1 MFWEYN
7 LINFLVC
14 VFDTYLIYDF
24 VGYYEGV
31 SPRLLTKKSRI
42 TVILLTSCIKFP
54 VYLSGHEWESFS
66 KMYPLSDYHS
76 LSVWGRISDSYC
88 DCQQNGGSRISL
100 SECKGICRPDCEDDK
115 FYPVSF
121 GKTTCSQKG

>member
-42 TVILLTSCIKFP
+42 TVILLQT
-54 VYLSGHEWESFS
+54 V
-66 KMYPLSDYHS
+66 
-76 LSVWGRISDSYC
+76 
-88 DCQQNGGSRISL
+88 
-100 SECKGICRPDCEDDK
+100 DK
-115 FYPVSF
+115 ALLLQGFAIVGTAF
-121 GKTTCSQKG
+121 LI